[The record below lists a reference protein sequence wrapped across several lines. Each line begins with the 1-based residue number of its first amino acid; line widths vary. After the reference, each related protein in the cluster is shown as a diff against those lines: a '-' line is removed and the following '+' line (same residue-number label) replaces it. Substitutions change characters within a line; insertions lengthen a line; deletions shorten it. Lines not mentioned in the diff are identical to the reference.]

1 MGEVYRARDTQLD
14 RDVAVKVLPDLF
26 AADPDRL
33 MRFEREAKTLAAL
46 NHPNIAQIYGLE
58 RSGQVKA
65 LVMELIEGIGLD
77 GHMRGPLPLEEAL
90 AIARQMAE
98 ALEFAHERGIVHRD
112 LKPANVML
120 TPDGSVKVL
129 DFGLAKALED
139 VAAESGVRA
148 ADQRS
153 LPTIT
158 SPAMTGMGVILGT
171 AAYMAPEQAKGK
183 PVDRRGDI
191 HALGVVLF
199 EMLSGRQMYSGETVT
214 ETIAQVI
221 TQAPDWNALPASTP
235 TAVRRILRR
244 CLEKDP
250 RKRFQS
256 AGDVRIEIE
265 DVLSAPKGDEP
276 DAPAVTT
283 RPRWKSLLPWGLAAG
298 LVIALASVLLGTS
311 RRAADPPPLRL
322 EARVGTGELVR
333 DANKDGAL
341 VTLSSDGR
349 MMAYAATTAAGKRL
363 FVRALDS
370 LESRELAGTD
380 NVIAHTFSPDGR
392 WIAFLN
398 NAGLSKV
405 GVTGGAPT
413 SIASALDAR
422 GLTWGST
429 DTIVYAPETTTGLF
443 RVSAGGGQPV
453 QLTKPLERE
462 RSHRWPWFLPD
473 GKTVIFSC
481 QMVDGGYDDG
491 TIEAIRTDQETPQR
505 KVLIRGGTFPRYL
518 ASGHLTYMRQGT
530 LFVAPFDL
538 QRLEVTGTAQPV
550 LTGITAHGGTAG
562 GAGNGAAQI
571 AFSDNGTAVY
581 MSGDV
586 AEALTKVVIMDRA
599 GKVLHET
606 KERGELRAPRFSPDG
621 SEVAFQ
627 ARLGGA
633 HNVYVWNPS
642 RGALRKVT
650 FEKSLGG
657 FPIWSPDSNMIA
669 YFSDRGGIV
678 PNVFMTRSDGAGEP
692 EKLTQGHALRIATS
706 FSSDAAR
713 LLVMEQAREGF
724 DVGIVNVA
732 DKKLTPFLATPAQE
746 MLATFSP
753 DGRWIAYQSDESGT
767 NEVYVRPYP
776 GPGAKWQLSAGG
788 GGIPVWTK
796 SGRELLYLAGVL
808 PKVRIM
814 AVEVSAT
821 GAELHYSAPKPITEL
836 VVTRLSET
844 TYFDATADGS
854 RLAVLQDVEG
864 AARPGASHI
873 IVVLNFFAEVR
884 RAFSTKP

>member
-90 AIARQMAE
+90 GIARQMAE

-139 VAAESGVRA
+139 VAVESGVRA
-148 ADQRS
+148 ADDRS
-153 LPTIT
+153 LATMT

-171 AAYMAPEQAKGK
+171 ASYMAPEQAKGK

-191 HALGVVLF
+191 YALGVVIF

-221 TQAPDWNALPASTP
+221 TQAPDWNALPAGTP

-256 AGDVRIEIE
+256 SGDVRIEIE
-265 DVLSAPKGDEP
+265 DFLSAPKSDEP
-276 DAPAVTT
+276 GAPAVAT
-283 RPRWKSLLPWGLAAG
+283 RPRWTSLLPWGLAAV
-298 LVIALASVLLGTS
+298 LLIALASVLLGTS

-398 NAGLSKV
+398 NAGVSKV
-405 GVTGGAPT
+405 AVDRWRPDVDRQRSGRPGLNVGVNRHHR
-413 SIASALDAR
+413 LHAR
-422 GLTWGST
+422 DDNWS
-429 DTIVYAPETTTGLF
+429 F

-491 TIEAIRTDQETPQR
+491 TIEAIRTDQENPQR

-530 LFVAPFDL
+530 LFVVPFDV

-581 MSGDV
+581 ISGDV
-586 AEALTKVVIMDRA
+586 SEWLTKVVIMDRA

-633 HNVYVWNPS
+633 QNVYVWNPS

-657 FPIWSPDSNMIA
+657 FPIWSPDSKMIA
-669 YFSDRGGIV
+669 FFSDRGGIV

-692 EKLTQGHALRIATS
+692 EKLTQGKALSIATS

-713 LLVMEQAREGF
+713 LLVMEQGRGGF
-724 DVGIVNVA
+724 DVGIVNIA

-753 DGRWIAYQSDESGT
+753 DGRWIAYQSDESGSV
-767 NEVYVRPYP
+767 EVYVRPYP

-796 SGRELLYLAGVL
+796 GGRELLYLAGEL

-814 AVEVSAT
+814 AVDVSTT

-836 VVTRLSET
+836 VVARLSET

-864 AARPGASHI
+864 AARPGASHV
-873 IVVLNFFAEVR
+873 IVVFNFFAEVR
-884 RAFSTKP
+884 RAFSTQP